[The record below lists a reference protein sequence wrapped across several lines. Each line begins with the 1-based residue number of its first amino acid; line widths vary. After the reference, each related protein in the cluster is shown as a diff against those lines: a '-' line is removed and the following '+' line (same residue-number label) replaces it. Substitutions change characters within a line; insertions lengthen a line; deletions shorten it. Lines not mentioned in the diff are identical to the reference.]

1 MAQIDAAA
9 EAINNAKK
17 PFLLIGHGVIISKAE
32 EELKALIEK
41 ANIPSAWTLL
51 GNSVLPVDHPLN
63 VGMLGMHGH
72 YAPNIKTNDCDLLIA
87 VGMRFDDRV
96 TGKVSA
102 YARQAKVIH
111 IEIDPAEINK
121 IIRADYPIL
130 GDAKRALTKL
140 LPKIEKNNHKEWID
154 EFKACYEI
162 EFEKVIKRDLH
173 RNNGKSTMGEVVRKI
188 YDKTNGEAIVVTDVG
203 QHQMIAARYSG
214 FAQSRS
220 FVTSGGLGTMGFGFP
235 AAVGAQLGQPDRTVV
250 TFIGDG
256 GFQMTL
262 QELGTISQ
270 ENIPV
275 KIVILNN
282 HFLGM
287 VRQWQELFFEKR
299 YSFTEIQGPDFVAL
313 SNAYGIAARRI
324 SKSNELDEAVSE
336 MLDHKGPYLLE
347 VVVEKE
353 DNVFPMVPAG
363 ASVSEVILEKPEA

>member
-1 MAQIDAAA
+1 
-9 EAINNAKK
+9 
-17 PFLLIGHGVIISKAE
+17 
-32 EELKALIEK
+32 
-41 ANIPSAWTLL
+41 
-51 GNSVLPVDHPLN
+51 
-63 VGMLGMHGH
+63 MLGMHGH

-96 TGKVSA
+96 TGKVAA

-121 IIRADYPIL
+121 IIHADFPIL
-130 GDAKRALTKL
+130 GDAKRVLTKL
-140 LPKIEKNNHKEWID
+140 LPKIDKANHKEWIA

-173 RNNGKSTMGEVVRKI
+173 RNNGKSTMGEVVKKI
-188 YDKTNGEAIVVTDVG
+188 TDKTNGEAIVVTDVG

-220 FVTSGGLGTMGFGFP
+220 FVTSGGLGTMGFGLP
-235 AAVGAQLGQPDRTVV
+235 AAIGAQLGQPDRTVV

-262 QELGTISQ
+262 QEMGTISQ

-299 YSFTEIQGPDFVAL
+299 YSFTEIKGPDFVAL
-313 SNAYGIAARRI
+313 SNAYGIASRRI
-324 SKSNELDEAVSE
+324 SKSNELDEAVTE
-336 MLDHKGPYLLE
+336 MLEHKGPYLLE

-363 ASVSEVILEKPEA
+363 ASVSDVILEKPNQE